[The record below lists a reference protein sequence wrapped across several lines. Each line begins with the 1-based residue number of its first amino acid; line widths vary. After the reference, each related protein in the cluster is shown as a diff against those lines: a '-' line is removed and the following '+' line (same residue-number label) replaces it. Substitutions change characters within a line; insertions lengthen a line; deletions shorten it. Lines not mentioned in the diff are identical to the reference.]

1 LPGISAGS
9 AHVMCDRSLKIQ
21 RLKQSRPNRHT
32 VRVVRLPRREVMA
45 PTTAE
50 TRNAGT
56 RADRYGPR
64 RIAEIPGSR
73 PFGALP
79 SDGLGGTKL

>member
-1 LPGISAGS
+1 
-9 AHVMCDRSLKIQ
+9 
-21 RLKQSRPNRHT
+21 
-32 VRVVRLPRREVMA
+32 MA
-45 PTTAE
+45 PTTTE

-73 PFGALP
+73 PFGELP
-79 SDGLGGTKL
+79 SERLGRTKL